1 MPPPHGTA
9 LTAAPVVLAD
19 GMAVTAR
26 KGRRKIAAAGGR
38 GGAVAEAAIEDA
50 TVQVGPTGLA
60 ATDGGFLRGH
70 PHPAAT
76 ALVDRSPGP
85 SGAADAATHYCT
97 TLAPDPFEIRRILG
111 QIRAQFMPLSGA
123 DTVGRL
129 ELVLAEI
136 LNNIAEH
143 GDPASQHGNDPGSRR
158 SVHLSAATA
167 TGGIYC
173 IISDVGEAVP
183 ADCLAP
189 RSLPRPPAPEE
200 PTHDL
205 AEGGFGWFMIQNTAR
220 KLYYGREGRRNILA
234 FLIPQDGTALAV

>member
-1 MPPPHGTA
+1 MRFDSGKGGR
-9 LTAAPVVLAD
+9 APKV
-19 GMAVTAR
+19 R
-26 KGRRKIAAAGGR
+26 HHAAATVPADVDPEG
-38 GGAVAEAAIEDA
+38 AIEE
-50 TVQVGPTGLA
+50 VRVWA
-60 ATDGGFLRGH
+60 ADH
-70 PHPAAT
+70 PPAAET
-76 ALVDRSPGP
+76 PLVMGSHVSKGE
-85 SGAADAATHYCT
+85 ADVPTLYCT

-111 QIRAQFMPLSGA
+111 QVRARFMPLSGA

-143 GDPASQHGNDPGSRR
+143 GEPEHQSGSVPGSRR

-189 RSLPRPPAPEE
+189 RSLPRQLTPDG
-200 PTHDL
+200 PTQDL